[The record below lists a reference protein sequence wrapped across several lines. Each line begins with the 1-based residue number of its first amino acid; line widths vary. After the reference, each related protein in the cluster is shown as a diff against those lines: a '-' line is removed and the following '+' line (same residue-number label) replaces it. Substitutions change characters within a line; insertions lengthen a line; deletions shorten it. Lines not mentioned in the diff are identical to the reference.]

1 MQAAFENGINF
12 FDTAEVYAEGRSELV
27 LGNIIKRAGWKRSD
41 LVIATKLFWG
51 GAGPNDRGLS
61 RKHLVEGIKA
71 SLKRLQM
78 DYVDLIFA
86 HRPDPK
92 TPMEEIVRGFNWMID
107 QGLAFYWGTSE
118 WSAEQISDAWAIADR
133 LGLVGPAMEQPQYN
147 MFCRER
153 VEKEYAPLY
162 EKRGLGTTIWSP
174 LAGGLLTGK
183 YNNGIPEGSRLSL
196 QGNAIMKRQRDALDT
211 PEGREKIAKVKDL
224 SLIATELGC
233 SVSQLALA
241 WCLKNPRVSTV
252 ITGASKVEQLVENVK
267 AFAVAQ
273 KLDQATMKRIEDI
286 LKNRP
291 EMDVDYRGS

>member
-1 MQAAFENGINF
+1 M
-12 FDTAEVYAEGRSELV
+12 